1 MRDGTEGIAYGAMSP
16 MDVMRSLGVT
26 RAGLSSADVAV
37 RQKEGGKN
45 ALPKPKGRRA
55 WRVFAQQ
62 FRGAMMMV
70 LLVAFIVANVVGHMD
85 NALLILCVIALHAVL
100 GFFQE
105 YRADRAFEKLA
116 AYLPRRAHVLRDGV
130 ATDVAAADVVVG
142 DVLLL
147 DAGMHVVA
155 DCRVLTATALEVNES
170 ALTGE
175 STAVQKQ
182 ANYERQITN
191 DEGTQNTMLYAGT
204 SVAAGR
210 AQAIVTAI
218 GSQTEFGKIATMTTA
233 VRTDRTPLETQ
244 LAVFSRQLVVVIL
257 CAVVVVGVFGVA
269 RGIPF
274 VQMLVLGI
282 ALAVAAIP
290 EGLLVTLTVIL
301 ALGMQRIAR
310 RKAVVRTLVAAET
323 LGSVTVLCVDK
334 TGTLTKGEMTVTE
347 LATGEASEKE
357 KVKSE
362 KRLIDALAMVN
373 AVRTER
379 HDDHDHVAGSMT
391 EKAIHEFLE
400 ERRGVSHTPTNG
412 TMVADLPF
420 SSTLKFSARAFRDG
434 DGVRVVAM
442 GAPEVLLARADCTDA
457 ERGQLTSTIEQ
468 MSGRGLRVL
477 MVVEREESEK
487 EKVKSSLDEGDIV
500 DMKIVGLVGLED
512 AVRSDVPEMVRVAKA
527 AGIRTVMVTGDHP
540 RTARAVATSIG
551 LVADNDAVMTG
562 VEVTRL
568 DDVALAAQVARVNVF
583 ARISPADK
591 LRIVRAL
598 QHNGEVVAMTG
609 DGVNDAPALRAAD
622 VGIAVGSGTDV
633 AKEAADIV
641 LLDNGFATIIAA
653 VREGRGLFDNIRK
666 VVVYL
671 MASSGSE
678 LVLMLAAIALGLPLP
693 LLPIHILWIN
703 ILSDGLPAIA
713 LAAERP
719 EAGVMQEPPRRRGE
733 HILRGDM
740 LATIVIAGLVT
751 DGVLILMLVLLSRAG
766 VDEAMVRTFIFVT
779 LGMTSTLYIFA
790 LRSFRRSLFASSILR
805 NRWLFLAVVSSM
817 VLLFIPV
824 FVVPLQSVFGLAPL
838 PLYALPFLVVL
849 AIVKVIAIETGKSM
863 LAPSHASSS
872 ALLSSRR

>member
-1 MRDGTEGIAYGAMSP
+1 MRQVQEGIAYGAMSP

-26 RAGLSSADVAV
+26 RAGLSSADVAA

-45 ALPKPKGRRA
+45 VLPKPPGRRA

-85 NALLILCVIALHAVL
+85 DALLILCVIALHACL

-116 AYLPRRAHVLRDGV
+116 AYLPRRAQVLRDGV
-130 ATDVAAADVVVG
+130 PTDVAAADVVVG

-147 DAGMHVVA
+147 DAGYHVVA
-155 DCRVLTATALEVNES
+155 DARVLTATALEVNEA

-175 STAVQKQ
+175 SVAVAKQ
-182 ANYERQITN
+182 MNYELQITN
-191 DEGTQNTMLYAGT
+191 HEGTRSTMLYAGT

-210 AQAIVTAI
+210 ATAIVTAI
-218 GSQTEFGKIATMTTA
+218 GSHTEFGKIAALTTT
-233 VRTDRTPLETQ
+233 VENDRTPLEAQ
-244 LAVFSRQLVVVIL
+244 LAVFSRQLAIVIL
-257 CAVVVVGVFGVA
+257 CVVGIVGVFGVA

-274 VQMLVLGI
+274 VDMLVLGI

-290 EGLLVTLTVIL
+290 EGLLVTLTVTL

-310 RKAVVRTLVAAET
+310 KRAVVRTLVAAET

-334 TGTLTKGEMTVTE
+334 TGTLTTGEMTVTK

-373 AVRTER
+373 AARDVQRDSHEYVT
-379 HDDHDHVAGSMT
+379 GSMT
-391 EKAIHEFLE
+391 EKAIHAFLKEKIWRDE
-400 ERRGVSHTPTNG
+400 ENRDEEQRSMIGE
-412 TMVADLPF
+412 LPF
-420 SSTLKFSARAFRDG
+420 SSANKFSARAFRDG
-434 DGVRVVAM
+434 DGGRIVAM
-442 GAPEVLLARADCTDA
+442 GAPEVLLGRADCTDA
-457 ERGQLTSTIEQ
+457 ERGMLMSKIEQ

-477 MVVEREESEK
+477 MVVEKSEK
-487 EKVKSSLDEGDIV
+487 RKEKSTLEETDIV
-500 DMKIVGLVGLED
+500 DMHVVGLVGLED
-512 AVRSDVPEMVRVAKA
+512 AVRVDVPEMVRVAKA
-527 AGIRTVMVTGDHP
+527 AGIRAVMVTGDHP

-568 DDVALAAQVARVNVF
+568 NDVALAAQVARVNVF

-751 DGVLILMLVLLSRAG
+751 DGVLVLMLILLSRAG
-766 VDEAMVRTFIFVT
+766 VDEAMIRTFIFVT

-790 LRSFRRSLFASSILR
+790 LRSFRRSLFASSLLR

-849 AIVKVIAIETGKSM
+849 AVVKVIAIETGKSM
-863 LAPSHASSS
+863 LAPPHSSF
-872 ALLSSRR
+872 RN

>member
-1 MRDGTEGIAYGAMSP
+1 MRQVQEGIAYGAMSP

-26 RAGLSSADVAV
+26 RAGLSSADVAA

-45 ALPKPKGRRA
+45 VLPKPPGRRA

-85 NALLILCVIALHAVL
+85 DALLILCVIALHACL

-116 AYLPRRAHVLRDGV
+116 AYLPRRAQVLRDGV
-130 ATDVAAADVVVG
+130 PTDVAAADVVVG

-147 DAGMHVVA
+147 DAGYHVVA
-155 DCRVLTATALEVNES
+155 DARVLTATALEVNEA

-175 STAVQKQ
+175 SVAVAKQ
-182 ANYERQITN
+182 MNYELQITN
-191 DEGTQNTMLYAGT
+191 HEGTRSTMLYAGT

-210 AQAIVTAI
+210 ATAIVTAI
-218 GSQTEFGKIATMTTA
+218 GSHTEFGKIAALTTT
-233 VRTDRTPLETQ
+233 VENDRTPLEAQ
-244 LAVFSRQLVVVIL
+244 LAVFSRQLAIVIL
-257 CAVVVVGVFGVA
+257 CVVGIVGVFGVA

-274 VQMLVLGI
+274 VDMLVLGI

-290 EGLLVTLTVIL
+290 EGLLVTLTVTL

-310 RKAVVRTLVAAET
+310 KRAVVRTLVAAET

-334 TGTLTKGEMTVTE
+334 TGTLTTGEMTVTK

-373 AVRTER
+373 AARDVQRDSHEYVT
-379 HDDHDHVAGSMT
+379 GSMT
-391 EKAIHEFLE
+391 EKAIHAFLKEKIWRDE
-400 ERRGVSHTPTNG
+400 ENRDEEQRSMIGE
-412 TMVADLPF
+412 LPF
-420 SSTLKFSARAFRDG
+420 SSANKFSARAFRDG
-434 DGVRVVAM
+434 DGGRIVAM
-442 GAPEVLLARADCTDA
+442 GAPEVLLGRADCTDA
-457 ERGQLTSTIEQ
+457 ERGMLMSKIEQ

-477 MVVEREESEK
+477 MVVEKSEK
-487 EKVKSSLDEGDIV
+487 RKEKSTLEETDIV
-500 DMKIVGLVGLED
+500 DMHVVGLVGLED
-512 AVRSDVPEMVRVAKA
+512 AVRVDVPEMVRVAKA
-527 AGIRTVMVTGDHP
+527 AGIRAVMVTGDHP

-568 DDVALAAQVARVNVF
+568 NDVALAAQVARVNVF
-583 ARISPADK
+583 ERISPADK

-751 DGVLILMLVLLSRAG
+751 DGVLVLMLILLSRAG
-766 VDEAMVRTFIFVT
+766 VDEAMIRTFIFVT

-790 LRSFRRSLFASSILR
+790 LRSFRRSLFASSLLR

-849 AIVKVIAIETGKSM
+849 AVVKVIAIETGKSM
-863 LAPSHASSS
+863 LAPPHSSF
-872 ALLSSRR
+872 RN

>member
-1 MRDGTEGIAYGAMSP
+1 
-16 MDVMRSLGVT
+16 
-26 RAGLSSADVAV
+26 
-37 RQKEGGKN
+37 
-45 ALPKPKGRRA
+45 
-55 WRVFAQQ
+55 
-62 FRGAMMMV
+62 
-70 LLVAFIVANVVGHMD
+70 
-85 NALLILCVIALHAVL
+85 
-100 GFFQE
+100 
-105 YRADRAFEKLA
+105 
-116 AYLPRRAHVLRDGV
+116 
-130 ATDVAAADVVVG
+130 
-142 DVLLL
+142 
-147 DAGMHVVA
+147 
-155 DCRVLTATALEVNES
+155 
-170 ALTGE
+170 
-175 STAVQKQ
+175 
-182 ANYERQITN
+182 
-191 DEGTQNTMLYAGT
+191 
-204 SVAAGR
+204 
-210 AQAIVTAI
+210 
-218 GSQTEFGKIATMTTA
+218 
-233 VRTDRTPLETQ
+233 
-244 LAVFSRQLVVVIL
+244 
-257 CAVVVVGVFGVA
+257 
-269 RGIPF
+269 
-274 VQMLVLGI
+274 
-282 ALAVAAIP
+282 
-290 EGLLVTLTVIL
+290 
-301 ALGMQRIAR
+301 
-310 RKAVVRTLVAAET
+310 
-323 LGSVTVLCVDK
+323 
-334 TGTLTKGEMTVTE
+334 
-347 LATGEASEKE
+347 
-357 KVKSE
+357 
-362 KRLIDALAMVN
+362 
-373 AVRTER
+373 
-379 HDDHDHVAGSMT
+379 MT
-391 EKAIHEFLE
+391 EKAIHAFLKEKIWRDE
-400 ERRGVSHTPTNG
+400 ENRDEEQRSMIGE
-412 TMVADLPF
+412 LPF
-420 SSTLKFSARAFRDG
+420 SSANKFSARAFRDG
-434 DGVRVVAM
+434 DGGRIVAM
-442 GAPEVLLARADCTDA
+442 GAPEVLLGRADCTDA
-457 ERGQLTSTIEQ
+457 ERGMLMSKIEQ

-477 MVVEREESEK
+477 MVVEKSEK
-487 EKVKSSLDEGDIV
+487 RKEKSTLEETDIV
-500 DMKIVGLVGLED
+500 DMHVVGLVGLED
-512 AVRSDVPEMVRVAKA
+512 AVRVDVPEMVRVAKA
-527 AGIRTVMVTGDHP
+527 AGIRAVMVTGDHP

-568 DDVALAAQVARVNVF
+568 NDVALAAQVARVNVF

-751 DGVLILMLVLLSRAG
+751 DGVLVLMLILLSRAG
-766 VDEAMVRTFIFVT
+766 VDEAMIRTFIFVT

-790 LRSFRRSLFASSILR
+790 LRSFRRSLFASSLLR

-849 AIVKVIAIETGKSM
+849 AVVKVIAIETGKSM
-863 LAPSHASSS
+863 LAPPHSSF
-872 ALLSSRR
+872 RN

>member
-1 MRDGTEGIAYGAMSP
+1 MRKVQEGIAYGAMSP

-26 RAGLSSADVAV
+26 RAGLTSADVAV
-37 RQKEGGKN
+37 RQKEGGRN
-45 ALPKPKGRRA
+45 VLPKPKGRRV

-85 NALLILCVIALHAVL
+85 NALLILCVIALHAFL

-116 AYLPRRAHVLRDGV
+116 AYLPRRAQVLRDG
-130 ATDVAAADVVVG
+130 APTDVAAADVVVG
-142 DVLLL
+142 DILLL
-147 DAGMHVVA
+147 DAGYHVVA
-155 DCRVLTATALEVNES
+155 DARVLTATALEVNEA

-175 STAVQKQ
+175 SVAVAKQ
-182 ANYERQITN
+182 MNYELQITN
-191 DEGTQNTMLYAGT
+191 HEGVRSTMLYAGT

-210 AQAIVTAI
+210 ATAIVTAI
-218 GSQTEFGKIATMTTA
+218 GSHTEFGKIAALTTA
-233 VRTDRTPLETQ
+233 VQSDRTPLEVQ
-244 LAVFSRQLVVVIL
+244 LAVFSRQLAIVIL
-257 CAVVVVGVFGVA
+257 CVVAVVGVFGVV

-274 VQMLVLGI
+274 VDMLVLGI

-310 RKAVVRTLVAAET
+310 KRAVVRTLVAAET

-334 TGTLTKGEMTVTE
+334 TGTLTTGEMTVTE
-347 LATGEASEKE
+347 LVAGEAHGKGKE
-357 KVKSE
+357 ESE
-362 KRLIDALAMVN
+362 KRLIDTLAMVN
-373 AVRTER
+373 AARDVQRDGQEYVT
-379 HDDHDHVAGSMT
+379 GSMT
-391 EKAIHEFLE
+391 DKAIHEFLRLQTFDVKPLTRSLIGE
-400 ERRGVSHTPTNG
+400 
-412 TMVADLPF
+412 LPF
-420 SSTLKFSARAFRDG
+420 SSTDKFAARAFRDQ
-434 DGVRVVAM
+434 DGVHLVAM
-442 GAPEVLLARADCTDA
+442 GAPEVLLGRADCTDA
-457 ERGQLTSTIEQ
+457 ERGMLTSKIEQ

-477 MVVEREESEK
+477 MVVEKKNEEMKKWRETGMQI
-487 EKVKSSLDEGDIV
+487 GDII
-500 DMKIVGLVGLED
+500 DMHIVGLVGIED
-512 AVRSDVPEMVRVAKA
+512 AARGDVPEMVRKAVA

-551 LVADNDAVMTG
+551 LVADDDAVMTG
-562 VEVTRL
+562 VEVSRL
-568 DDVALAAQVARVNVF
+568 TDVALAAQVAGVRVF
-583 ARISPADK
+583 ARISPSDK

-666 VVVYL
+666 VIVYL

-678 LVLMLAAIALGLPLP
+678 LVLMLVAIALGLPLP

-740 LATIVIAGLVT
+740 LATIIIAGLVT
-751 DGVLILMLVLLSRAG
+751 DGVLVLMLILLSRAG
-766 VDEAMVRTFIFVT
+766 VDEAMIRTFIFVT

-790 LRSFRRSLFASSILR
+790 LRSFRRSLFATSLLR

-849 AIVKVIAIETGKSM
+849 AVVKVIAIETGKSL
-863 LAPSHASSS
+863 LAPSHSSF
-872 ALLSSRR
+872 RN